1 MKASQANANLLEAL
15 PIVLRALADFRDNS
29 GVSHS
34 FCHEI
39 DPGRACLF
47 GTRDLIGAL
56 RALQRWVEENGYEDY
71 RAEQDA
77 VYEETVR
84 AFYASIGAANR
95 Y

>member
-34 FCHEI
+34 FCYGQQGEI
-39 DPGRACLF
+39 
-47 GTRDLIGAL
+47 GTSEVLGAL